1 MNWIE
6 TPESSNIARFTY
18 DEANSVLI
26 VDFIKG
32 GMYNYYD
39 VPPTIFEQM
48 KAASS
53 KGQFLAQNVKGVYR
67 YARA

>member
-18 DEANSVLI
+18 DEASSVL
-26 VDFIKG
+26 VVEFLKG
-32 GMYNYYD
+32 GTYNYYD
-39 VPPTIFEQM
+39 IPQAIFEQM

-67 YARA
+67 YAKA